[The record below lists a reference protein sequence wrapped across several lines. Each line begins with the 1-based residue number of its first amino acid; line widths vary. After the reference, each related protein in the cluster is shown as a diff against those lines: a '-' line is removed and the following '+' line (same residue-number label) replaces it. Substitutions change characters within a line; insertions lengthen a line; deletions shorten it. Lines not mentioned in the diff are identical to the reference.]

1 MKKRCD
7 EITKLSAKDRRIL
20 FDSINNLSK
29 EKLLEII
36 QNTIDM
42 DNQKR
47 NDETSR
53 NSKFYDYYS
62 YQNSQL
68 LALENM
74 KKELNEDIYDME
86 EREKEKRNK
95 AALYKSNKIYT
106 NEPPKTLGGHG
117 IRLEEESIKNENKK
131 HEKILSDRSE
141 VKYNDEEFE
150 RN

>member
-1 MKKRCD
+1 
-7 EITKLSAKDRRIL
+7 
-20 FDSINNLSK
+20 
-29 EKLLEII
+29 
-36 QNTIDM
+36 
-42 DNQKR
+42 
-47 NDETSR
+47 
-53 NSKFYDYYS
+53 
-62 YQNSQL
+62 
-68 LALENM
+68 M